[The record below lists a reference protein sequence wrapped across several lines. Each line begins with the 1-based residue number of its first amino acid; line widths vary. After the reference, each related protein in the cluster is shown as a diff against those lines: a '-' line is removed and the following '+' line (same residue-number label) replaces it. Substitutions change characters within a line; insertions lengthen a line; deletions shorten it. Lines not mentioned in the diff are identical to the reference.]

1 MDDWRGLDPLAV
13 AQEEAATRRAEEE
26 LAESSSW
33 SSYGNGAAMQLD
45 WED

>member
-1 MDDWRGLDPLAV
+1 MEDRRGVDPLAV
-13 AQEEAATRRAEEE
+13 AQEEATRRRAEEAVTE
-26 LAESSSW
+26 EAAW